1 METFFQ
7 DILYPGSIERLDALI
22 DGNADAVSARL
33 ILLPH
38 AEASLVAP
46 FYSSALKGLSGKRI
60 LFLAPMHNE
69 RMQSHIDDSLL
80 TVSEG
85 MLNGVHV
92 ESAPSIPV
100 ENSILEEEYSLEL
113 FLAFLSRISEGNTVI
128 PIFTS
133 LSGRKEIRQLAS
145 YLEAF
150 SDEVIV
156 ISGNLASG
164 NTNQE
169 AYRSASLA
177 LSLLKNNESLLDE
190 GNRGHLSGCCWQLL
204 EATRG
209 VGGSFTLIASRCGDS
224 ISNELVE
231 AEGKVYQVFA
241 VRK

>member
-69 RMQSHIDDSLL
+69 RMQSHSDDSLL

-85 MLNGVHV
+85 MLNGVHF

-169 AYRSASLA
+169 AYRSASL
-177 LSLLKNNESLLDE
+177 LDE